1 MLLEPQPGSQEA
13 SSVCDQITELAIGRE
28 EDDNNVT
35 SFTVLTKESLAE
47 MAKLNGISGKRA
59 LAQALVWRMAKDRE
73 EGLASKKNKF
83 VQDNEKNIDLRDAD
97 SELIN
102 GGDRGLEMQQNIEG
116 GLDKIEHEIA
126 TEGTVCSDYKDRAED
141 EGEED
146 LADIARKQAE
156 REKAKLELR
165 AARLFTTVHDDLG
178 APDRQAEV
186 YILKG
191 FPVTETDAA
200 QFLEENNAFYSS
212 PHKKHKG
219 TGPPPPTE
227 KRDDKPAFLSALD
240 AVIQITTRELVKPAE
255 SSPRANSARGS
266 RPGTASSCGSS
277 RSAQDDQAN
286 SPGGRGKEA
295 DEAIDRQKR
304 ESVWDRLRTTDTSRL
319 FTQASGATKALA
331 VAQTKGGTVW
341 QDLSFCYINI
351 VAPPDPRMKEAFVRP
366 SSPDRKPEK
375 KGGAK
380 PIGEIKDILKL
391 AGEFNEMVTQM
402 AFEKFDFHQWFS
414 TAEVVTIPRKDGGID
429 IARAVSE
436 AKQTGTG
443 PLASSSGA
451 SGSAARVKGSLW
463 STDPAL
469 LAYSD
474 LMLAVPDDLSS
485 VATAVYCM
493 VEAVMLECTGATP
506 RPLDTSPPTPLSP
519 HARRKNNAPA
529 SVVVGSNYK
538 APTPV
543 APPSNERLGSGPEA
557 TLKERVPEIGDDVQ
571 TQGTDV
577 STLASTDSS
586 IPHLSR
592 NVVLEF
598 GDLIGERVAR
608 AALNRAAVFGEE
620 RVDPRAVV
628 AVERAAVAK
637 LQNPRV
643 VGQGALPREPERSEK
658 DRGTEQG
665 ELLAFTDLSR
675 KDVDR
680 TRKVWAL
687 ARLVNT
693 HHPPPGQGELWNF
706 NNRRYWDVL
715 PQHVVQQVLR
725 AENGTEPLCLR
736 QYYPLNFRPSFKDW
750 ANMVAAKDS
759 SYTPRTLVA
768 LGALMDISK
777 ADLDRAKTRSIKLFP
792 ADHSLVVMS
801 GFVATSQRWLSVF
814 KDQHVMGLRLTDKSD
829 NTSPRGRTGESHGV
843 DTKGTNANRQLQFA
857 AEFTMSFSDDSRIV
871 VKEGQPPP
879 PPPPSRPAS
888 SKGETRKS
896 TTTQGSVPAVGLS
909 TRGLNGGK
917 GKPDGFGTVACVH
930 TFPTGLVVSTGS
942 GGTVGMKFV
951 LDSKRSPGGKFL
963 SGFVPEAAKGEFA
976 RAVVGK
982 GTVVRYMRDGSI
994 QMLFVT
1000 GDVVVRNGEET
1011 ILTDKFGK
1019 RFRKTQTP
1027 VSLAAAG
1034 NVNNPTPPARGKAS
1048 RATPPP
1054 NVLQASCTEWVPIPP
1069 STHKQSSGQPSIA
1082 NKDTHDDR
1090 TAPTASDFSASKM
1103 PNDGTPVTDVET
1115 GATVWCPPGGNERV
1129 IVEYEDGL
1137 TVTRHADGTTQRWRQ
1152 GKEDGGAAAAGLVL
1166 VECPGFASVEV
1177 DVEIEEMCSKHAKRK
1192 PVTIT
1197 RGGNRVRLRAVM
1209 PNGGVTLVSYDTR
1222 VTSQVCGRVVYVHSD
1237 NTEVIANDKGEVVV
1251 RPRGMWEG
1259 EPVYG
1264 KLAGPNSSMP
1274 PNCEQPDLLV
1284 GTYTFDCLKGVMES
1298 EDTDRNRF
1306 VLDVTKTT
1314 FLREDFS
1321 ISSEGGSTA
1330 DGATSPTSPKEKAEK
1345 SKRTPSRPSSGKSNG
1360 VTIDLAGETAG
1371 MRSEALVNEPLEPR
1385 LFIYCRDGSALELLR
1400 NDDARTWCERLA
1412 PISLSQSQQ
1421 QQPRLG
1427 VNKDNHDDRRRY
1439 LDRLARAV
1447 DVREQDCCPD
1457 PHSNGARQLS
1467 FYVPVLPTPRGEGS
1481 FAALLQHWPGR
1492 VFGDDYDHTEN
1503 VGSKSSWRTRPLP
1516 LAARARLGAQV
1527 GIPARGCSTA
1537 MEACIRRVW
1546 LEFPPLST
1554 TAAKGLRQSLAEW
1567 EAWKQSRME
1576 QIDRFLVSDPRPTEE
1591 VEAQRSVQ
1599 KMIRK
1604 AFREAKA
1611 AKQKAKEKARAARA
1625 QAAKEQAVA
1634 RKKAGLSSSRGATA
1648 GTVSTVSVEEP
1659 STVASTFGEVGLL
1672 DSEEHEDGDMD
1683 ELDFP
1688 DSDEEEEDEQTAL
1701 LREEAASA
1709 FASAKGAT
1717 EGYLDIPALRRAM
1730 VMVLG
1735 RAVGEEEAE
1744 SRLNA
1749 LRERTF
1755 PRQPLAS
1762 QEDLVYVLLGACAQP
1777 SEGAPASLDGTCS
1790 SISTALS
1797 PGYVSASS
1805 PDKTANRRGS
1815 AEEKLHHLAPP
1826 VFSSHADPPSKAT
1839 RTTSLRP
1846 PPTPTSFWETPVG
1859 LSLDDSPPMGCA
1871 EKVLGGPAET
1881 GAAKSEVED
1890 CHPLGPGNNDGNAD
1904 RNDLDRVSVGA
1915 PGTLTGEG
1923 SHRKDDTRPSPGG
1936 SHTGTGDSLE
1946 ETQSHVEGGDVAGEN
1961 APAQGTGT
1969 MAVRSLSKGGGGLS
1983 RGNEE
1988 AVE

>member
-1 MLLEPQPGSQEA
+1 
-13 SSVCDQITELAIGRE
+13 
-28 EDDNNVT
+28 
-35 SFTVLTKESLAE
+35 
-47 MAKLNGISGKRA
+47 MAKQNGMSGKRA

-73 EGLASKKNKF
+73 EGLTSKKNKV
-83 VQDNEKNIDLRDAD
+83 VQENKKNIDLRDAD
-97 SELIN
+97 SELMIN
-102 GGDRGLEMQQNIEG
+102 DGDRVLEKRQPTEG
-116 GLDKIEHEIA
+116 SLDKIDHEIA
-126 TEGTVCSDYKDRAED
+126 TEGTVGSDDKDGAEGD
-141 EGEED
+141 EEED
-146 LADIARKQAE
+146 LEDIARKQAE

-165 AARLFTTVHDDLG
+165 AARLFTTADEELG

-191 FPVTETDAA
+191 FPATETDAA
-200 QFLEENNAFYSS
+200 QFLEENNAFYSA
-212 PHKKHKG
+212 PHKKQKG
-219 TGPPPPTE
+219 AGPPPPAE
-227 KRDDKPAFLSALD
+227 KPDGKPAFLSALD
-240 AVIQITTRELVKPAE
+240 AVIQITTRELAKPAE
-255 SSPRANSARGS
+255 LSPRANSVRAGS
-266 RPGTASSCGSS
+266 RPGTASSCGSA

-295 DEAIDRQKR
+295 DETIDRRKG

-366 SSPDRKPEK
+366 SSPDRKSEK

-380 PIGEIKDILKL
+380 PIGEIKDIFKL
-391 AGEFNEMVTQM
+391 AGEFKEMVTQM

-429 IARAVSE
+429 IARAVAE

-451 SGSAARVKGSLW
+451 GGSAARVKDSLW

-493 VEAVMLECTGATP
+493 VEAVMLECTGVTP
-506 RPLDTSPPTPLSP
+506 RPLDTSPPAPLSP
-519 HARRKNNAPA
+519 PACRTNNAPA
-529 SVVVGSNYK
+529 SVVVGNNHK
-538 APTPV
+538 AIVQV
-543 APPSNERLGSGPEA
+543 APPSNESLGSGPEDA
-557 TLKERVPEIGDDVQ
+557 LKERVPEMGDDLQ

-577 STLASTDSS
+577 STLASTDSVP

-608 AALNRAAVFGEE
+608 SALNRAAAFGEG

-643 VGQGALPREPERSEK
+643 VGQGALPQEPERSEK

-665 ELLAFTDLSR
+665 ELLAFTDLGR

-680 TRKVWAL
+680 TRQVWAL

-706 NNRRYWDVL
+706 DNRRYWDVL

-750 ANMVAAKDS
+750 ASMVVAKDS

-777 ADLDRAKTRSIKLFP
+777 ADLDRAKTKSIKLFP

-829 NTSPRGRTGESHGV
+829 NTSPRGGTGESHGV
-843 DTKGTNANRQLQFA
+843 EMKGINVNRQPQFA

-896 TTTQGSVPAVGLS
+896 TTAQSSVPAVGLS
-909 TRGLNGGK
+909 SRGLNGGR
-917 GKPDGFGTVACVH
+917 GKPDGFGTVTCVH

-963 SGFVPEAAKGEFA
+963 SGFVPEAAKDEFA

-1000 GDVVVRNGEET
+1000 GDVVTRNSEET

-1019 RFRKTQTP
+1019 RFRKTETP
-1027 VSLAAAG
+1027 VSPAAAG
-1034 NVNNPTPPARGKAS
+1034 SVDKSTPPAKGKATK
-1048 RATPPP
+1048 AIPPP
-1054 NVLQASCTEWVPIPP
+1054 NVPQASCSEWVPIPP
-1069 STHKQSSGQPSIA
+1069 STNKKQSGQSSIA
-1082 NKDTHDDR
+1082 SKDKHDDR
-1090 TAPTASDFSASKM
+1090 TAPTAGGLSASEI
-1103 PNDGTPVTDVET
+1103 PGDGTPVTDVET
-1115 GATVWCPPGGNERV
+1115 GATVWCPPGGNGRV

-1152 GKEDGGAAAAGLVL
+1152 GKEDARSATAGLVL

-1177 DVEIEEMCSKHAKRK
+1177 DVEVEEMCSKHAKRK

-1222 VTSQVCGRVVYVHSD
+1222 VTSQVCGRVVYVHND

-1259 EPVYG
+1259 EPVHG

-1321 ISSEGGSTA
+1321 ISREGGSTA
-1330 DGATSPTSPKEKAEK
+1330 DAANSPTAHKEKAEK
-1345 SKRTPSRPSSGKSNG
+1345 NKRSSSRPSSGKSNG

-1385 LFIYCRDGSALELLR
+1385 LFVYRRDGSALELLR

-1412 PISLSQSQQ
+1412 PIPPSRSQQ

-1427 VNKDNHDDRRRY
+1427 LNKDNHDDRRRS
-1439 LDRLARAV
+1439 LDGPARAV
-1447 DVREQDCCPD
+1447 DVREQDCSPD

-1481 FAALLQHWPGR
+1481 FAALLRHWPGR
-1492 VFGDDYDHTEN
+1492 VFGDDYDHTEGQDSSSNSKEN
-1503 VGSKSSWRTRPLP
+1503 VGSGSSWRTRPLP
-1516 LAARARLGAQV
+1516 LAARTRLGAQV

-1546 LEFPPLST
+1546 LEHPPLST
-1554 TAAKGLRQSLAEW
+1554 RAAEGLRQSLAEW
-1567 EAWKQSRME
+1567 EAWKQSRIE

-1599 KMIRK
+1599 KQIRK

-1611 AKQKAKEKARAARA
+1611 AKQKAKEKARAARV
-1625 QAAKEQAVA
+1625 QAAKEQAAA

-1648 GTVSTVSVEEP
+1648 GTASTVSVEEL

-1672 DSEEHEDGDMD
+1672 DSEEHEDEDMD

-1709 FASAKGAT
+1709 FGSAKGAT
-1717 EGYLDIPALRRAM
+1717 EGHLDIPALRIAM

-1755 PRQPLAS
+1755 PRQPQAS
-1762 QEDLVYVLLGACAQP
+1762 QQDLFYILLGACAQP
-1777 SEGAPASLDGTCS
+1777 LEGAPPSLDGTCS

-1805 PDKTANRRGS
+1805 PDKTANRQGS
-1815 AEEKLHHLAPP
+1815 AEEKLHHQLAPP
-1826 VFSSHADPPSKAT
+1826 VFSSQADSPSKAI
-1839 RTTSLRP
+1839 RTTSLKP

-1859 LSLDDSPPMGCA
+1859 RSLDVSPAMGCT
-1871 EKVLGGPAET
+1871 EKALGGPTKT
-1881 GAAKSEVED
+1881 GAAESEVED
-1890 CHPLGPGNNDGNAD
+1890 CPLLDCGNSDGNAD
-1904 RNDLDRVSVGA
+1904 RNDLDEVSVGA
-1915 PGTLTGEG
+1915 PRTLTGED
-1923 SHRKDDTRPSPGG
+1923 SHRTDGTRPSQGS
-1936 SHTGTGDSLE
+1936 SHTGAGDSLE
-1946 ETQSHVEGGDVAGEN
+1946 DTQSHVEGGGVAGEH

-1969 MAVRSLSKGGGGLS
+1969 KAVRSLSKGGGGLA
-1983 RGNEE
+1983 RGEEE

>member
-1 MLLEPQPGSQEA
+1 
-13 SSVCDQITELAIGRE
+13 D
-28 EDDNNVT
+28 
-35 SFTVLTKESLAE
+35 
-47 MAKLNGISGKRA
+47 
-59 LAQALVWRMAKDRE
+59 
-73 EGLASKKNKF
+73 
-83 VQDNEKNIDLRDAD
+83 
-97 SELIN
+97 
-102 GGDRGLEMQQNIEG
+102 
-116 GLDKIEHEIA
+116 
-126 TEGTVCSDYKDRAED
+126 
-141 EGEED
+141 
-146 LADIARKQAE
+146 

-165 AARLFTTVHDDLG
+165 AARLFTTVDDDLG

-186 YILKG
+186 YVLKG
-191 FPVTETDAA
+191 FPATETDAA
-200 QFLEENNAFYSS
+200 QFLEENNAFYSA

-219 TGPPPPTE
+219 TGPPPPIE

-240 AVIQITTRELVKPAE
+240 AVIQITTRDLVKPAE
-255 SSPRANSARGS
+255 SSLRANSVRAGS

-277 RSAQDDQAN
+277 RSAQDDQAK
-286 SPGGRGKEA
+286 SAGGRGKEA
-295 DEAIDRQKR
+295 DEAIDRRKR

-375 KGGAK
+375 RGGAK

-391 AGEFNEMVTQM
+391 AGEFKEMVTQM

-506 RPLDTSPPTPLSP
+506 RPLDTSPPAPLSP
-519 HARRKNNAPA
+519 RACRKKNAPA
-529 SVVVGSNYK
+529 SLVVGSKYR

-543 APPSNERLGSGPEA
+543 APPSNERLGSGPED
-557 TLKERVPEIGDDVQ
+557 TLQERVPEIGDDLQ

-577 STLASTDSS
+577 STLASTDSP

-592 NVVLEF
+592 NLVLEF

-665 ELLAFTDLSR
+665 ELLAFTDLGR

-693 HHPPPGQGELWNF
+693 HNPPPGQGELWNF
-706 NNRRYWDVL
+706 DNRRYWDVL

-750 ANMVAAKDS
+750 ASMVAAKDS

-777 ADLDRAKTRSIKLFP
+777 ADLDRAKTKSIKLFP

-814 KDQHVMGLRLTDKSD
+814 KDQHVMGLRLADKSD

-843 DTKGTNANRQLQFA
+843 DTKGTNANRQPQFA

-917 GKPDGFGTVACVH
+917 GKPDGFGTVTCVH

-963 SGFVPEAAKGEFA
+963 SGFVPEAAKDEFA

-1011 ILTDKFGK
+1011 ILTDKFGN
-1019 RFRKTQTP
+1019 RFRETQTP

-1034 NVNNPTPPARGKAS
+1034 NVNNPTPPAKGKAS

-1054 NVLQASCTEWVPIPP
+1054 NVLRASCTEWVPIPP
-1069 STHKQSSGQPSIA
+1069 SMHKQSSGPPSIA
-1082 NKDTHDDR
+1082 NKDIHDDR
-1090 TAPTASDFSASKM
+1090 TAPTASGFSASKM
-1103 PNDGTPVTDVET
+1103 PDDGTPVTDMET
-1115 GATVWCPPGGNERV
+1115 GATVWCPLGGNGRV

-1177 DVEIEEMCSKHAKRK
+1177 DVEVEEMCSKHAKRK

-1284 GTYTFDCLKGVMES
+1284 GTYTFDCLKGVMEA

-1321 ISSEGGSTA
+1321 ISREGGSTA
-1330 DGATSPTSPKEKAEK
+1330 DGATSPTSPKEKADK
-1345 SKRTPSRPSSGKSNG
+1345 SKRSSSRPSSGKSNG

-1385 LFIYCRDGSALELLR
+1385 LFIYRRDGSALELLR

-1412 PISLSQSQQ
+1412 PISPSQSQQ

-1427 VNKDNHDDRRRY
+1427 VNKDNHDDRRRS
-1439 LDRLARAV
+1439 LDGPARAV

-1457 PHSNGARQLS
+1457 PHSHGARQARR

-1503 VGSKSSWRTRPLP
+1503 VGSKSSWRTRPMP

-1546 LEFPPLST
+1546 LEHSPLST
-1554 TAAKGLRQSLAEW
+1554 TAAEGLRQSLAEW
-1567 EAWKQSRME
+1567 EAWKQSRIE

-1599 KMIRK
+1599 KLIRK

-1625 QAAKEQAVA
+1625 QAAKEQA
-1634 RKKAGLSSSRGATA
+1634 
-1648 GTVSTVSVEEP
+1648 
-1659 STVASTFGEVGLL
+1659 
-1672 DSEEHEDGDMD
+1672 
-1683 ELDFP
+1683 
-1688 DSDEEEEDEQTAL
+1688 
-1701 LREEAASA
+1701 AA
-1709 FASAKGAT
+1709 
-1717 EGYLDIPALRRAM
+1717 
-1730 VMVLG
+1730 
-1735 RAVGEEEAE
+1735 
-1744 SRLNA
+1744 
-1749 LRERTF
+1749 
-1755 PRQPLAS
+1755 
-1762 QEDLVYVLLGACAQP
+1762 
-1777 SEGAPASLDGTCS
+1777 
-1790 SISTALS
+1790 
-1797 PGYVSASS
+1797 
-1805 PDKTANRRGS
+1805 
-1815 AEEKLHHLAPP
+1815 
-1826 VFSSHADPPSKAT
+1826 
-1839 RTTSLRP
+1839 
-1846 PPTPTSFWETPVG
+1846 
-1859 LSLDDSPPMGCA
+1859 
-1871 EKVLGGPAET
+1871 
-1881 GAAKSEVED
+1881 
-1890 CHPLGPGNNDGNAD
+1890 
-1904 RNDLDRVSVGA
+1904 
-1915 PGTLTGEG
+1915 
-1923 SHRKDDTRPSPGG
+1923 
-1936 SHTGTGDSLE
+1936 
-1946 ETQSHVEGGDVAGEN
+1946 
-1961 APAQGTGT
+1961 
-1969 MAVRSLSKGGGGLS
+1969 
-1983 RGNEE
+1983 
-1988 AVE
+1988 